1 MMLVQ
6 AYDEEEL
13 LRLVYYGGVDPSL
26 RKEVWPFLLGH
37 YQFTMSLNERK
48 EVSECDSRRDRD
60 QSRSRVTLLYSL

>member
-1 MMLVQ
+1 MLVQ

-48 EVSECDSRRDRD
+48 EVSEHDS
-60 QSRSRVTLLYSL
+60 VIETKAEAE